1 MKIMYQKKSYAL
13 GSSDH
18 HHHQIEHQLNTSGG
32 HLYHPSHCIDHN
44 HHNQQRHNHIH
55 CHHYYLQ
62 HQHHHLPQIL
72 YQLDSPSG
80 HLHHPSH
87 LPNCPQPQDLQR
99 NQVPLKRGILFNSSK
114 FILDLNWVKFQRAFF
129 NLLIYSHLPHCPQPQ
144 DLQRNQVMPQREG
157 LTYWVLN
164 MTCRKYVKKKGK

>member
-1 MKIMYQKKSYAL
+1 MYQKKSYAL

-32 HLYHPSHCIDHN
+32 HLYHPSHCLDHN

-55 CHHYYLQ
+55 CHHYYFQ
-62 HQHHHLPQIL
+62 HRHHHRPQIL
-72 YQLDSPSG
+72 HQLDSPSG

-87 LPNCPQPQDLQR
+87 LPN
-99 NQVPLKRGILFNSSK
+99 
-114 FILDLNWVKFQRAFF
+114 
-129 NLLIYSHLPHCPQPQ
+129 CPQPQ